1 MSKDQTKAT
10 VLDKLKLLF
19 AFLLILVGTAVVSQS
34 KMFDQIKYSGLVK
47 TVAIL
52 GIVGLGIFI
61 AYLSVQGKRA
71 WGFIQ
76 EARVEL
82 RKVTWP
88 TRQEAVQ
95 MTLIVIVMV
104 FIVGIIIW
112 VFDSVLAAFVRRF
125 TDT

>member
-10 VLDKLKLLF
+10 VVDKLKLLF
-19 AFLLILVGTAVVSQS
+19 ALLLILVGTTVVSQS
-34 KMFDQIKYSGLVK
+34 TMLDQIKYSGLVK

-52 GIVGLGIFI
+52 SIVGLGIFI
-61 AYLSVQGKRA
+61 AYLSIQGKGA

-88 TRQEAVQ
+88 TRQETVQ

-112 VFDSVLAAFVRRF
+112 VFDSVLAAFVRWS
-125 TDT
+125 TGT

>member
-1 MSKDQTKAT
+1 M
-10 VLDKLKLLF
+10 L
-19 AFLLILVGTAVVSQS
+19 
-34 KMFDQIKYSGLVK
+34 DQIKYSGLVK

-52 GIVGLGIFI
+52 SIVGLGIFI
-61 AYLSVQGKRA
+61 AYLSIQGKRA

-88 TRQEAVQ
+88 TRQETVQ

-112 VFDSVLAAFVRRF
+112 VFDSVLAAFVRWS
-125 TDT
+125 TGT